1 MSACPHCH
9 LPLPVDPGTGAW
21 PAHCPRCGHA
31 LGEAAPARAAG
42 SIASLLRAPPQ
53 REMGHFT
60 RPAPSSLPSP
70 SSSPAAVAAEA
81 PRAVAEHT
89 PPQPPASG
97 PAAVVQDL
105 SMTDS
110 DPSHAPSAS
119 EERAVDV
126 HPAAPS
132 FLRAAAPVA
141 RAAVPRWQWALL
153 AALGALLV
161 LQLLVADRARLA
173 QNAAW
178 RPTLERLCGALRCTL
193 PPWQQPRDYTMLA
206 RDVQPM
212 AEAQGMLRV
221 RATFRNDAPWPQPW
235 PAIVLSLSDADG
247 RVTGA
252 RALLPGDYLEPGLR
266 GTTLA
271 PGQSGQMT
279 LPVREPDG
287 GAVAFAFEFR

>member
-9 LPLPVDPGTGAW
+9 LPLPTEPGSGAW
-21 PAHCPRCGHA
+21 PAHCPRCGQA
-31 LGEAAPARAAG
+31 LGEAPARAA

-53 REMGHFT
+53 GEVGHFT
-60 RPAPSSLPSP
+60 RPAPSSDPP
-70 SSSPAAVAAEA
+70 APPAAPAADA
-81 PRAVAEHT
+81 PRAVPEHLST
-89 PPQPPASG
+89 EPTAAAQAAVMQDPSMIDPESRDSTATEAPTADTPQP
-97 PAAVVQDL
+97 
-105 SMTDS
+105 
-110 DPSHAPSAS
+110 
-119 EERAVDV
+119 
-126 HPAAPS
+126 APS
-132 FLRAAAPVA
+132 FLRTAAPVA
-141 RAAVPRWQWALL
+141 RPPVPGWQWAIL
-153 AALGALLV
+153 AALGALLA

-173 QNAAW
+173 QDAAW

-193 PPWQQPRDYTMLA
+193 PAWQQPRDYTMLT

-212 AEAQGMLRV
+212 ADAAGMLRV

-252 RALLPGDYLEPGLR
+252 RALLPSDYLEPGLR

-279 LPVREPDG
+279 VPVREPDG

>member
-1 MSACPHCH
+1 
-9 LPLPVDPGTGAW
+9 
-21 PAHCPRCGHA
+21 
-31 LGEAAPARAAG
+31 
-42 SIASLLRAPPQ
+42 
-53 REMGHFT
+53 
-60 RPAPSSLPSP
+60 
-70 SSSPAAVAAEA
+70 
-81 PRAVAEHT
+81 
-89 PPQPPASG
+89 
-97 PAAVVQDL
+97 
-105 SMTDS
+105 
-110 DPSHAPSAS
+110 
-119 EERAVDV
+119 
-126 HPAAPS
+126 
-132 FLRAAAPVA
+132 
-141 RAAVPRWQWALL
+141 AAVPRWQWALL